1 MLKTA
6 SSGTTGQLNY
16 QGTWNANTNSPTL
29 VSGTGT
35 KNNYYVVSVAGT
47 TTLDGISS
55 WSVGDWAIFNGTVW
69 EKVLGGTTES
79 FANVSIT
86 TATGYL
92 YANNTANVT
101 ASLTIPN
108 SGLANS
114 NVIIG
119 NVTIA
124 LGSSTANLAN
134 LTLANVIIQSGTI
147 PSANLSS
154 NSVVIGNTTVA
165 LGSTVTS
172 LGNVTL
178 TNTTISSGT
187 ANLTTANVTFSGAS
201 SSIGSLS
208 VGGAANITA
217 DTGLIASF
225 VGSATNYSF
234 VAVQNKQTSNTAYGA
249 YSLYNES
256 GTVYADLGINSTTY
270 SYSAAGFPNNN
281 FSLPNAT
288 FLQAGGGDLSIGT
301 NQANAVHFI
310 ANGAVSTADAMT
322 INSNNSVTIVSMSQ
336 STSSTAT
343 FATSSLPLVPA
354 GYLII
359 NNNGTNVKVPYYA
372 V

>member
-6 SSGTTGQLNY
+6 SGGSTTGQLSY

-119 NVTIA
+119 NTTIA
-124 LGSSTANLAN
+124 LG
-134 LTLANVIIQSGTI
+134 GTT
-147 PSANLSS
+147 S
-154 NSVVIGNTTVA
+154 
-165 LGSTVTS
+165 S
-172 LGNVTL
+172 LGNVTM
-178 TNTTISSGT
+178 
-187 ANLTTANVTFSGAS
+187 ANVTITTGTINVTSTN
-201 SSIGSLS
+201 
-208 VGGAANITA
+208 VAATTA
-217 DTGLIASF
+217 A
-225 VGSATNYSF
+225 SATF
-234 VAVQNKQTSNTAYGA
+234 SN
-249 YSLYNES
+249 S
-256 GTVYADLGINSTTY
+256 
-270 SYSAAGFPNNN
+270 
-281 FSLPNAT
+281 
-288 FLQAGGGDLSIGT
+288 
-301 NQANAVHFI
+301 
-310 ANGAVSTADAMT
+310 
-322 INSNNSVTIVSMSQ
+322 SMM
-336 STSSTAT
+336 
-343 FATSSLPLVPA
+343 LVPA
-354 GYLII
+354 GYIDFDL
-359 NNNGTNVKVPYYA
+359 NGTVVKVPYYA

>member
-225 VGSATNYSF
+225 VGSCLLY
-234 VAVQNKQTSNTAYGA
+234 TSDA
-249 YSLYNES
+249 
-256 GTVYADLGINSTTY
+256 ADE
-270 SYSAAGFPNNN
+270 
-281 FSLPNAT
+281 
-288 FLQAGGGDLSIGT
+288 
-301 NQANAVHFI
+301 
-310 ANGAVSTADAMT
+310 
-322 INSNNSVTIVSMSQ
+322 
-336 STSSTAT
+336 
-343 FATSSLPLVPA
+343 
-354 GYLII
+354 
-359 NNNGTNVKVPYYA
+359 
-372 V
+372 